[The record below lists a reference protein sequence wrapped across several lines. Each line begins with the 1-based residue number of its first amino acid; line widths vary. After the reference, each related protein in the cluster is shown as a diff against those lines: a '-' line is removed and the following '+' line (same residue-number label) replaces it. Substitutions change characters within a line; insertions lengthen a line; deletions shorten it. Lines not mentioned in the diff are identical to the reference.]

1 MTQPKN
7 PDPNVIFPN
16 EYKTSVFLKNIVS
29 APNIFVGDY
38 TYYDSPEHPENFEK
52 TQVLFNHPIFG
63 DKLVIGK
70 FCQIAHGT
78 TFIMGAANHRLS
90 SVSTYPFNVMGK
102 AWHEVTPDHLSELP
116 RKGDIVV
123 GNDLWIG
130 RESVIMPG
138 VTIGNGAIVAAYS
151 VVTKDVEPYSVVGGN
166 PARFIK
172 KRFDDE
178 LISLLLQWK
187 WWELEGDALFESLSI
202 LVNPDLGNVRLQI
215 KALLAN

>member
-52 TQVLFNHPIFG
+52 TQVLFNYPIFG

-102 AWHEVTPDHLSELP
+102 AWHEVTPDHLASYRARATVSSAAIRLVSS
-116 RKGDIVV
+116 K
-123 GNDLWIG
+123 
-130 RESVIMPG
+130 SVS
-138 VTIGNGAIVAAYS
+138 TTNS
-151 VVTKDVEPYSVVGGN
+151 SRFCCNENGGN
-166 PARFIK
+166 SKATHSLRVCRLSSIPTLVTCACK
-172 KRFDDE
+172 LKRFWR
-178 LISLLLQWK
+178 IR
-187 WWELEGDALFESLSI
+187 LFLSS
-202 LVNPDLGNVRLQI
+202 PK
-215 KALLAN
+215 KAEKIYN

>member
-16 EYKTSVFLKNIVS
+16 DYKTSVFLKNIVS

-52 TQVLFNHPIFG
+52 TQVLFNYPIFG

-116 RKGDIVV
+116 RKGD
-123 GNDLWIG
+123 
-130 RESVIMPG
+130 
-138 VTIGNGAIVAAYS
+138 
-151 VVTKDVEPYSVVGGN
+151 SVVGGN

-202 LVNPDLGNVRLQI
+202 IVNPDLGNVRLQI